1 MENIRVLVCGAC
13 GKMGQEVVRA
23 VTAAEGMEV
32 TAAVDLIRQGDNIG
46 DIAGVEVP
54 GVQVTASLAEAIEEG
69 TPDVMVDFTTPESV
83 YRNALQAIR
92 AGVRPVIG
100 ATGLS
105 EEQKRDLQEKME
117 GNLGGLIASN
127 FAIGA
132 ILMMEFAARAA
143 RYMPEV
149 EIIEYHHDR
158 KLDAPSGTALSTAA
172 LIGQVREAHAQ
183 GHPEEKELLE
193 GARGADYEGIR
204 IHSVRLPG
212 RVAHQEVIFGGLGQ
226 ILTIRHDSINRESFM
241 PGVVLAIR
249 GVMDKDRLLIGL
261 DKLL

>member
-193 GARGADYEGIR
+193 GTRGADYEGIR

>member
-1 MENIRVLVCGAC
+1 MGNIRVLVCGAC

-105 EEQKRDLQEKME
+105 EEQKKDLGEKME
-117 GNLGGLIASN
+117 GTLGGLIASN

>member
-1 MENIRVLVCGAC
+1 MGNIRVLVCGAC

-46 DIAGVEVP
+46 EIAGVDVP

-105 EEQKRDLQEKME
+105 EEQKKDLGEKME
-117 GNLGGLIASN
+117 GTLGGLIASN